1 MVYLFKVDMNMREK
15 NYPEA
20 LSYSRKIMELYG
32 GEAGFEKEKISP
44 CMEFQ
49 CFGIIYYHLNQYE
62 KAEHY
67 LLKSYE
73 GYRLQKSFLW
83 DTMETLADLYLKTG
97 EYEKGIAFCQR
108 GLQDV
113 RSSETNQRE
122 SKIKLLLLKQ
132 AEMYHKCGKQKEVE
146 ILSREIMN
154 LNPTP
159 EINSGET

>member
-1 MVYLFKVDMNMREK
+1 MREK

-20 LSYSRKIMELYG
+20 FSYSRKIMELYG
-32 GEAGFEKEKISP
+32 GEAGFEKEKTGSCI
-44 CMEFQ
+44 EFQ
-49 CFGIIYYHLNQYE
+49 CFGIIYYHLNQYK

-73 GYRLQKSFLW
+73 GYRLQKCFFW
-83 DTMETLADLYLKTG
+83 DTMETLADLYLKTK
-97 EYEKGIAFCQR
+97 EYEKGIAFCRR

-132 AEMYHKCGKQKEVE
+132 AEMCHKCGKQKDMET
-146 ILSREIMN
+146 LCKEIMK
-154 LNPTP
+154 LNPSP
-159 EINSGET
+159 ETVRILEKMKNQ